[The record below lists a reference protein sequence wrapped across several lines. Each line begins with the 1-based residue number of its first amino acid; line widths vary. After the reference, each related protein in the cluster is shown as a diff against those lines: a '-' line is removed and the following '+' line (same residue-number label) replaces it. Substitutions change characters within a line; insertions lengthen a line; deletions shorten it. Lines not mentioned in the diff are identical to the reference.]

1 MKLSIKGMA
10 LAGCILWGGS
20 FLLVALAH
28 LATGGY
34 GLYFLQVCGSI
45 YPGYYAVQTI
55 GNVLIGTVYAL
66 VDGALAGA
74 IFGWLYNAFSA

>member
-10 LAGCILWGGS
+10 LAGCILWGVS
-20 FLLVALAH
+20 FLFVALGH

-34 GLYFLQVCGSI
+34 GFYFLQIFGSL
-45 YPGYYAVQTI
+45 YPGYYAVATI
-55 GNVLIGTVYAL
+55 GNVLIGTFWAL

-74 IFGWLYNAFSA
+74 IFGWLYNMFAN